1 MAHPAVHMNGAN
13 RLASVQNR
21 GNCRRVGDGEE
32 VDQRRRKTEGR
43 ESSAE
48 VGVRDTVVGFVL
60 VQEEKD
66 PVGRMVVS
74 VAEDRA
80 DVLGDIRSLPPSDE
94 TSLRRVDERG
104 KNLSEAI
111 SKKFRKD
118 LGVAIREL
126 DGAPISNVS
135 RRAVGFGNKS
145 QEGTLPGKRRS
156 RAGKNVIEQGEKS
169 RSNVR

>member
-1 MAHPAVHMNGAN
+1 
-13 RLASVQNR
+13 
-21 GNCRRVGDGEE
+21 
-32 VDQRRRKTEGR
+32 
-43 ESSAE
+43 
-48 VGVRDTVVGFVL
+48 VRDTVIGFVL
-60 VQEEKD
+60 VQEKED

-74 VAEDRA
+74 VAEDHA
-80 DVLGDIRSLPPSDE
+80 DVLGDIRSLPPVDE
-94 TSLRRVDERG
+94 TGLRRVDERG

-118 LGVAIREL
+118 LGVAVREL

-135 RRAVGFGNKS
+135 RRAVGFRNKS
-145 QEGTLPGKRRS
+145 QEGALPGKRRS